1 MNNILN
7 TKTDQDKHHRRSIRL
22 KDFDYSNPGGY
33 FVTICASNR
42 KYLFGKIANSK
53 MQLNKTGKMI
63 KLVWN
68 ELPQNYPG
76 VNTDIFVVMPNHI
89 HGIIVLTPVGAG
101 PCACPGGGQPQG
113 VVPTIPSTRASYDN
127 GQPRG
132 VAPTMLLPDV
142 VHRFKSL
149 TATYYRHSL
158 KQQGLRSFP
167 NKLWQ
172 RNYYEHVIRNEEKLN
187 LIREYV
193 LNNPLQWLYDRENPE
208 HIQDKSYEDQWG
220 DFEEILYGKICIISK
235 SDIPV

>member
-7 TKTDQDKHHRRSIRL
+7 TKTDQDKHHRCSIRL
-22 KDFDYSNPGGY
+22 KDYDYSQAGGY

-42 KYLFGKIANSK
+42 KYLFCKIANGK

-68 ELPQNYPG
+68 KLPQNYSG
-76 VNTDIFVVMPNHI
+76 VDIDAFIVMPNHI

-113 VVPTIPSTRASYDN
+113 VAPTIS
-127 GQPRG
+127 
-132 VAPTMLLPDV
+132 LPEV

-149 TATYYRHSL
+149 IATYYRHSF
-158 KQQGLRSFP
+158 KQQDLRLFP

-172 RNYYEHVIRNEEKLN
+172 RNYYEHVIRNENELN
-187 LIREYV
+187 LIRQYI
-193 LNNPLQWLYDRENPE
+193 LYNLLQWQYDRENPE
-208 HIQDKSYEDQWG
+208 HIPNKNYENQWG
-220 DFEEILYGKICIISK
+220 DFEEIIYSKTITEQTGCLFHRQKTGK